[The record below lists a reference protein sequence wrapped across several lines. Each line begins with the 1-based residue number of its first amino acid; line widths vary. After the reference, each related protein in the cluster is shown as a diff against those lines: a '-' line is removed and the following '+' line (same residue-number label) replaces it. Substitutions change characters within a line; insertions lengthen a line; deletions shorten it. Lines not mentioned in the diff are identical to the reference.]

1 MNNKARQQRCAASN
15 GHLDTVLFKAL
26 PLEHVHV
33 AKQHPLHLLLP
44 LASKRL
50 SDSLVD
56 SLPWID
62 GEPLGL
68 HRDGNKDDADHTLI
82 QDRGYDAKGGVR
94 CIVRK

>member
-1 MNNKARQQRCAASN
+1 MSCCEQQGKAAALAASN

-26 PLEHVHV
+26 PVEYVHV

-44 LASKRL
+44 LASKSL

-62 GEPLGL
+62 GESLAPCITVGL
-68 HRDGNKDDADHTLI
+68 HVDLNRVLSMHIAPAT
-82 QDRGYDAKGGVR
+82 A
-94 CIVRK
+94 